1 MTRSRKT
8 SGSMTSRQRFKAVM
22 TNEAVDRVPYFEE
35 GIRDAVV
42 KAWRRQGLSG
52 KRELQKRFLSDAR
65 EDLDLDTKPHPD
77 IKQWPTTHADLD
89 TFRRHLNPNDKKRW
103 PGGWKTRHRQGH
115 HRNHVIMLDVHRGF
129 FPTMGV
135 MDWSRFY
142 DVMSLLTDNPDLV
155 REMMAIQGQFCAEL
169 LENFLKKVRI
179 DAAVFSEP
187 IGGNEGPLMS
197 PQMYTDIVLAS
208 YQPVMA
214 ALKHNQVQTIVFQTY
229 ANARI
234 LIPSILKWGFNTLWA
249 CEVYTPAMDYID
261 LRKTFGKD
269 LRLIGGI
276 DLDALRKDKAAIK
289 EEILNKVPRLIEQGG
304 YIPLA
309 DGRVREDVP
318 FQNYCYYRELL
329 QKVTRGS

>member
-1 MTRSRKT
+1 MARSQTT
-8 SGSMTSRQRFKAVM
+8 SGSMTSRRRFRAVM
-22 TNEAVDRVPYFEE
+22 ANETADRVPYFEE
-35 GIRDAVV
+35 GIRNAVV
-42 KAWRRQGLSG
+42 KAWRLQGLLG
-52 KRELQKRFLSDAR
+52 KRELQNRFPSDVR

-77 IKQWPTTHADLD
+77 ISKWPTTLAELD
-89 TFRRHLNPNDKKRW
+89 RFTKHLNPDDKNRW
-103 PGGWKTRHRQGH
+103 PQGWKVRQRQW
-115 HRNHVIMLDVHRGF
+115 RNRDHRGF

-142 DVMSLLTDNPDLV
+142 DVMSLLTDKPDLL
-155 REMMAIQGQFCAEL
+155 REMMAIQGQFCAKL
-169 LENFLKKVRI
+169 LESFLKKVSI

-197 PQMYTDIVLAS
+197 PRMYADIVLAS
-208 YQPVMA
+208 YQPIMA
-214 ALKHNQVQTIVFQTY
+214 VLHRYQVETVIFQTY

-261 LRKTFGKD
+261 LRKSFGKE

-276 DLDALRKDKAAIK
+276 DLDALRKGKAAIK
-289 EEILNKVPRLIEQGG
+289 KEILNKVPPLIEQGG

-318 FQNYCYYRELL
+318 FENYCYYRKLL
-329 QKVTRGS
+329 EQVTQSR